1 MDLESLLAFFPTNQ
15 IGIILAALLLI
26 VLVLAVVALQMSRRQ
41 ATAQLELKQRLATL
55 WQEMD
60 ELRVQQFNESEPT
73 VGNTGNSGN
82 QVLAEQFLLEKSAL
96 ESIWPLVW
104 GLHDKLGSFLR
115 AVESNEPTGDTRVTA
130 RNAALEARKA
140 VNGLR
145 PFFNAEVDDLLTR
158 LIDTEIKAHLA
169 ACQYMDMQQ
178 GGLSVAAEDEGS
190 RHTSRQKFRLL
201 HEGDAKDMLNH
212 LVEVMRR
219 RMVR

>member
-1 MDLESLLAFFPTNQ
+1 MEQEALLAFFSTHQ
-15 IGIILAALLLI
+15 FGIILAALLLI

-41 ATAQLELKQRLATL
+41 ATVQLELKQRVATL

-60 ELRVQQFNESEPT
+60 ELRVQQFNESEPPA
-73 VGNTGNSGN
+73 GNSGN
-82 QVLAEQFLLEKSAL
+82 QQVLAEQFLLEKTAL
-96 ESIWPLVW
+96 ENIWPLVW

-178 GGLSVAAEDEGS
+178 GGLSVGADDENS

-201 HEGDAKDMLNH
+201 HEGDAKDLLNH
-212 LVEVMRR
+212 LVEIMRR

>member
-1 MDLESLLAFFPTNQ
+1 MELESLLAFFSTHQ
-15 IGIILAALLLI
+15 FGVILAGLLLLA
-26 VLVLAVVALQMSRRQ
+26 LVVSVVALQMSRRQ
-41 ATAQLELKQRLATL
+41 SDLQLELKQRVATL

-60 ELRVQQFNESEPT
+60 ELRVQQFNETEPPA
-73 VGNTGNSGN
+73 GNSGN
-82 QVLAEQFLLEKSAL
+82 QLLAEQFLLEKAAL
-96 ESIWPLVW
+96 ETIWPLVW

-115 AVESNEPTGDTRVTA
+115 AVESNEPTGDTRVSA
-130 RNAALEARKA
+130 RNAALEARKT

-178 GGLSVAAEDEGS
+178 GGLSVGAEDENS
-190 RHTSRQKFRLL
+190 RHSSRQKFRLL
-201 HEGDAKDMLNH
+201 HEGDAKDLLNH

>member
-1 MDLESLLAFFPTNQ
+1 MELGSLLAYFSTLQF
-15 IGIILAALLLI
+15 GIIVAALLLI
-26 VLVLAVVALQMSRRQ
+26 VLVLVVVALQASRRQ
-41 ATAQLELKQRLATL
+41 VTVQLELKQRLETL
-55 WQEMD
+55 WHEMD
-60 ELRVQQFNESEPT
+60 ELRVQQFNASEPS
-73 VGNTGNSGN
+73 VGNSGN
-82 QVLAEQFLLEKSAL
+82 QVLAEQFLLEKAAL
-96 ESIWPLVW
+96 EKIWPLVW
-104 GLHDKLGSFLR
+104 GLHDKLASFLR

-178 GGLSVAAEDEGS
+178 GGLSAGAEDESS

-201 HEGDAKDMLNH
+201 HEGDAKDLLNH

-219 RMVR
+219 RMVGK

>member
-1 MDLESLLAFFPTNQ
+1 MELESLQAFFSTHQ
-15 IGIILAALLLI
+15 FGVILAGLLLLA
-26 VLVLAVVALQMSRRQ
+26 LVVAMVALQMSRRQ
-41 ATAQLELKQRLATL
+41 SDVQLELKQRVATL

-60 ELRVQQFNESEPT
+60 ELRVQQFNDVEPPA
-73 VGNTGNSGN
+73 GNSGN
-82 QVLAEQFLLEKSAL
+82 QLLAEQFLLEKAAL
-96 ESIWPLVW
+96 ETIWPLVW

-130 RNAALEARKA
+130 RNAALEARKT

-178 GGLSVAAEDEGS
+178 GGLSVSADDENS

-201 HEGDAKDMLNH
+201 HEGDAKDLLNH